1 MTYLLPALLSVAFA
15 ANPVGSDSVNVIVAW
30 KQDRTEVA
38 LRKIEYAGLKIDR
51 AVGTRA
57 VCIAA
62 PSRIRFA
69 EELRHEPEIQ
79 SVIID
84 RPCEVF
90 VVTWRRAAGVD
101 MDVVLR
107 TAGAQTLHQSKTLPF
122 AVCKGPLLA
131 QVQETLACI
140 AEIESIDAVPN
151 AKEPAK

>member
-1 MTYLLPALLSVAFA
+1 MTYLLPALLSVAFT
-15 ANPVGSDSVNVIVAW
+15 ANPVAVEPVNVIVSW
-30 KQDRTEVA
+30 KQDQGEVA
-38 LRKIEYAGLKIDR
+38 QRKIDYAGLKVVS

-62 PSRIRFA
+62 PSRVRFA

-107 TAGAQTLHQSKTLPF
+107 TAGAQTLHQSETLPF

-151 AKEPAK
+151 APEPAK